1 MMNKLMLVTAAAG
14 LFGCTQDTKNIER
27 KLDQIIQKLDKM
39 PAGGGGGGN
48 AVAGAAGAQRPQRA
62 EPDRMKTYAVP
73 IDGDPFVGPADA
85 KVTLV
90 EAYDYG

>member
-1 MMNKLMLVTAAAG
+1 MMNKLILVTAAAS
-14 LFGCTQDTKNIER
+14 LFGCQQDTKNIER

-39 PAGGGGGGN
+39 PAGGGAGG
-48 AVAGAAGAQRPQRA
+48 AVAGAPGAARPQRA